1 MIISLSSQVSKE
13 DEGKQVDSRCHRLTA
28 SFIRHR
34 HKSDS
39 SVPICLFY
47 EVGYPA
53 CTALVSIDGRSIY
66 HWQEFDERG
75 RRQELPPGI
84 YDLV

>member
-1 MIISLSSQVSKE
+1 MIVSLSSQVSKE

-47 EVGYPA
+47 EVGM
-53 CTALVSIDGRSIY
+53 LVKAPVK
-66 HWQEFDERG
+66 WLE
-75 RRQELPPGI
+75 
-84 YDLV
+84 VT